1 MSSKE
6 AYLAIELDRA
16 RGSNLEDTNL
26 AAVIA
31 DYFTLDDS
39 EASSDDGEAGKS
51 LFVFVCFVDILLLSV
66 SVTVSV
72 C

>member
-31 DYFTLDDS
+31 DYFALDDS
-39 EASSDDGEAGKS
+39 EASSDDVEAGKS
-51 LFVFVCFVDILLLSV
+51 LTLFVFVCFLLLPV